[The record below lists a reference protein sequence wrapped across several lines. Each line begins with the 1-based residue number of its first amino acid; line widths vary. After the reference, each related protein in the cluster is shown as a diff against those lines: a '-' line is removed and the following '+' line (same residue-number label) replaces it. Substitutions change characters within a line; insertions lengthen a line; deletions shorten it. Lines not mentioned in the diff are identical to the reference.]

1 MTFQT
6 GDRGYELLARSHH
19 SSHSSHSSYSR
30 HSHYSTGHGSA
41 AGIDAGGWALLAV
54 GTVLGVGWAL
64 VKRRLRAR

>member
-6 GDRGYELLARSHH
+6 GDHGYELLARSH
-19 SSHSSHSSYSR
+19 HSSHSSYSR
-30 HSHYSTGHGSA
+30 HSHYSTGHGSS

-64 VKRRLRAR
+64 VKRRLRSR